1 MAATQSSDFD
11 PKSGMCALTEDESM
25 IIGAWDKDI
34 DHTTKD
40 AVFPDARTRKSGLLD
55 RTSALA
61 ASANLPEFVS
71 KLPKA
76 ELHIHIE
83 GCLTPER
90 SYQIVLRNGLDPKEF
105 DPEEATRRRQ
115 CGSWLHDD
123 YQPMLFCGPNEM
135 AINAFL
141 TEYTRNNA
149 IMRTEQDFY
158 DLMLDYLERAAENG
172 VVRAEIFF
180 DPQMH
185 CFEDNSGAAA
195 AAIESFGGPKRD
207 PHGIGKPR
215 IPYETVLAGLTSAM
229 EEGRQKL
236 GVDSALILSFLQDRS
251 LEEAMEMLDQA
262 LKPENVKKIV
272 GVGMDNGTGPW
283 GHGSTSR
290 FKPAYEKAK
299 AAGLMLTA
307 HAGEEEGASS
317 VKMCLEVLQCDRIDH
332 GVRCMEDSEVVGMLA
347 TKRTP
352 CTVCPISN
360 HRAQIVPRIFCGES
374 PIRPMIESGVNIAGL
389 HSDDPAYCA
398 IGTVN
403 KQCYACEPTTYDGYI
418 NSAYMRAAR
427 DSGLTPD
434 ECVIIAQSSIEA
446 CWGLSDAQRA
456 GYLSKLKAYCDTW
469 RPKAKATV

>member
-1 MAATQSSDFD
+1 MGAMQSTPFD
-11 PKSGMCALTEDESM
+11 AKAGACARTNDEMM
-25 IIGAWDKDI
+25 IVGAWDKDI
-34 DHTTKD
+34 DFKGKD
-40 AVFPDARTRKSGLLD
+40 KDMPDARSRKSGLLD

-61 ASANLPEFVS
+61 AAAHLPEFLS

-76 ELHIHIE
+76 ELHVHIE
-83 GCLTPER
+83 GCMTPER
-90 SYQIVLRNGLDPKEF
+90 CYQIVMRNGLDPKEF
-105 DPEEATRRRQ
+105 DPEEATKRRQ
-115 CGSWLHDD
+115 CGSWLHGD
-123 YQPMLFCGPNEM
+123 YKPMLFCGPNEM

-141 TEYTRNNA
+141 TEYTRCNA

-158 DLMLDYLERAAENG
+158 ELMMDYLERAGENG

-195 AAIESFGGPKRD
+195 AAMEAFGGPKRD

-215 IPYETVLAGLTSAM
+215 IPYETVLAGLTRAI
-229 EEGRQKL
+229 EDGKKKY
-236 GVDSALILSFLQDRS
+236 GVDGALILSFLQDRS
-251 LEEAMEMLDQA
+251 LEEAMEMLEQA
-262 LKPENVKKIV
+262 LKPGNIDKII

-290 FKPAYEKAK
+290 FRPAYEKAK

-307 HAGEEEGASS
+307 HAGEEEGASC
-317 VKMCLEVLQCDRIDH
+317 VEMCVEVLKCDRIDH
-332 GVRCMEDSEVVGMLA
+332 GVRCMEDAAVVSKLRAKG
-347 TKRTP
+347 TP

-398 IGTVN
+398 IGTVD
-403 KQCYACEPTTYDGYI
+403 KLCYACEPQTYDGYV

-434 ECVIIAQSSIEA
+434 ECVIIARSSIEA
-446 CWGLSDAQRA
+446 CWKLSEEQRA
-456 GYLSKLKAYCDTW
+456 GYLEKLRAYCENW
-469 RPKAKATV
+469 RPAGE